1 MATVRIAL
9 LLVRAWLNDLPG
21 AQTPLLAAALLC
33 AVPAVLISI
42 PAIWL
47 MNLHLLWIIP
57 GMIII
62 GLAAQATLICP
73 YFLLPERCNG
83 GLQGAL
89 SGILSITLLGASL
102 PLTLSGLPFSF

>member
-1 MATVRIAL
+1 MATLRI
-9 LLVRAWLNDLPG
+9 LVVLIQAWLNDLPG
-21 AQTPLLAAALLC
+21 DQTPLPVAALMC
-33 AVPAVLISI
+33 AIPAIIISV

-89 SGILSITLLGASL
+89 SGILSIVVLGASL
-102 PLTLSGLPFSF
+102 PVTLAGLAF

>member
-1 MATVRIAL
+1 MAATRIFL
-9 LLVRAWLNDLPG
+9 ILIRAWLNDLPG
-21 AQTPLLAAALLC
+21 NQTPLLVAAIVC
-33 AVPAVLISI
+33 AIPAVVISV

-102 PLTLSGLPFSF
+102 PLTLAGLAF